1 MQKRRYSIRTARNRI
16 IVFIVFFAFIAVLLS
31 LSGCSSFAKL
41 QDDQQLMI
49 SLDGGSEK
57 TEVDT
62 HGGMGGDGYSLTIY
76 SFEDNSALEQIQT
89 NKAWKPLPMNDVTE
103 KLAYGKDDVGPYLC
117 DDDQNPILPKVTD
130 GYYILIDRRDT
141 KEQKEQDILDGQSFN
156 FTIAIYDTDLNKLYV
171 GKLDT

>member
-1 MQKRRYSIRTARNRI
+1 MQKRRCDKLTGRNGI
-16 IVFIVFFAFIAVLLS
+16 IVFFVSMALILS

-76 SFEDNSALEQIQT
+76 SFDDDSVLNQIRT
-89 NKAWKPLPMNDVTE
+89 NKAWETLPMDDVTE
-103 KLAYGKDDVGPYLC
+103 KLAYGKEITGPYLC
-117 DDDQNPILPKVTD
+117 DDDQNPILPKVKN
-130 GYYILIDRRDT
+130 GYYILIDRRNAG
-141 KEQKEQDILDGQSFN
+141 EQKEHNILDGLSFN
-156 FTIAIYDTDLNKLYV
+156 FTIGIYDSDLNKLYV